1 MNNAIGD
8 AFEQIYFGL
17 IPIRDDLRRFTDGC
31 QKSIEAKSI
40 SDIDFKEKWGKYVT
54 CRYSSFFRIAMAKD
68 QIEKLVKI
76 QSDYIDKYIF
86 RNDKGITT
94 IEMMDYR
101 ELVESIYNNL
111 NNAINSFYWE
121 IAILSKNINPSDV
134 HFRDDVKNGNP
145 YWTEIEPHIEAIRK
159 ILKRR
164 QLIAHYWIEFNV
176 KDVVWYL
183 YMESDRGTAWGTIEA
198 KWKECEKEMRT
209 ISPPPDLSE
218 VIKVTNGYIRAG
230 YIYLFN
236 LEEIAKKYSFLRA
249 ECQCKS
255 DLDSI
260 VTNMGNVYKVLLDK
274 AITRFNSD
282 NGLQVD

>member
-1 MNNAIGD
+1 
-8 AFEQIYFGL
+8 
-17 IPIRDDLRRFTDGC
+17 
-31 QKSIEAKSI
+31 
-40 SDIDFKEKWGKYVT
+40 
-54 CRYSSFFRIAMAKD
+54 
-68 QIEKLVKI
+68 
-76 QSDYIDKYIF
+76 
-86 RNDKGITT
+86 
-94 IEMMDYR
+94 
-101 ELVESIYNNL
+101 
-111 NNAINSFYWE
+111 
-121 IAILSKNINPSDV
+121 
-134 HFRDDVKNGNP
+134 
-145 YWTEIEPHIEAIRK
+145 
-159 ILKRR
+159 
-164 QLIAHYWIEFNV
+164 
-176 KDVVWYL
+176 
-183 YMESDRGTAWGTIEA
+183 
-198 KWKECEKEMRT
+198 MRT